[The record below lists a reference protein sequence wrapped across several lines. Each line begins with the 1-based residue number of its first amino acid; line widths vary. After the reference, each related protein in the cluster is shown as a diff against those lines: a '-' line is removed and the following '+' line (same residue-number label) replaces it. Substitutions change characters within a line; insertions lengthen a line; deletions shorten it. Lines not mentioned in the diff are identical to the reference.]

1 LDERNPRVLRIRQ
14 PWEAAPPTPGPEE
27 WEEDDDDEFL
37 RREELQDNLGVQAS
51 SSSCG
56 AFRRLGL
63 LAPGGRDAEPRA
75 GRLEGATSPGSR
87 GQLRLL
93 GHPSKAP
100 LQWYLTLR
108 RSDAMGTCK
117 VKGAWISTPSS
128 PATPASAKPEG
139 QSQALASL
147 TFPSSFHCPSQFSA
161 FRRCKALRRNR
172 DGQRSTDGFGLGFPI
187 HSVTSEITKRF
198 SLHRAT
204 SETPKRFRDCSALR
218 YSLQHKA
225 LHRCQRASKHA

>member
-108 RSDAMGTCK
+108 RSDAMGT
-117 VKGAWISTPSS
+117 
-128 PATPASAKPEG
+128 
-139 QSQALASL
+139 
-147 TFPSSFHCPSQFSA
+147 FPSSFHCPSQFSA